1 VCYVRI
7 ISSIK
12 LIVAYESNVLVGSGL
27 VAMYV
32 KCGGLEE
39 ALQVFSKILLH
50 NVGS

>member
-1 VCYVRI
+1 MLCGF
-7 ISSIK
+7 ISNIK
-12 LIVAYESNVLVGSGL
+12 LVVAYESNVFVGSGL

-39 ALQVFSKILLH
+39 ALQVFSEILSH

>member
-1 VCYVRI
+1 MCI
-7 ISSIK
+7 ISNIK
-12 LIVAYESNVLVGSGL
+12 LVVAYESNVFVGSGL
-27 VAMYV
+27 VAMYA

>member
-1 VCYVRI
+1 MRI
-7 ISSIK
+7 IPNIK
-12 LIVAYESNVLVGSGL
+12 LVGAYESNVLVGSGV
-27 VAMYV
+27 VAMYA

>member
-1 VCYVRI
+1 VCI
-7 ISSIK
+7 ISNIK
-12 LIVAYESNVLVGSGL
+12 LVVAYESNVFVGSGL
-27 VAMYV
+27 IAMYA